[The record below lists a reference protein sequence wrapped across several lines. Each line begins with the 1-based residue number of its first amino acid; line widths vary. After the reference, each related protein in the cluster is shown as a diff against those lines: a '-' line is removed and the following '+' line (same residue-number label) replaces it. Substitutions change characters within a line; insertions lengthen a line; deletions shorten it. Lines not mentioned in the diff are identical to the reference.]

1 MHQLYFSF
9 GVSLEIYWECFQNS
23 FDILFNVHILNLLYI
38 YASDTV
44 KIFHIKNYNN
54 LQVIVS
60 FGMKFDEENNFNLDF
75 SDFTGKECE
84 RGEMCK

>member
-1 MHQLYFSF
+1 MDLGQAEQKYVPKQTFQKSF
-9 GVSLEIYWECFQNS
+9 NF
-23 FDILFNVHILNLLYI
+23 LFNVHTLNLLYI

-44 KIFHIKNYNN
+44 KIVYIKNYNN

-75 SDFTGKECE
+75 SDFTEKEWE
-84 RGEMCK
+84 GGEM